1 MFFWIFFFS
10 FALNFFPPFFRT
22 LLLLDLVVFLIMP
35 KIVSKSYSSHVLET
49 TPVKQKQRRPQ
60 ESTSVILAKDLLK
73 VKLENFYNSRVSELG
88 ELCVPWFVRVL
99 GFYSSMGLIFVPWLR
114 GFFLV
119 GEILFNSHILWDP
132 FLIGLS

>member
-1 MFFWIFFFS
+1 M
-10 FALNFFPPFFRT
+10 
-22 LLLLDLVVFLIMP
+22 
-35 KIVSKSYSSHVLET
+35 
-49 TPVKQKQRRPQ
+49 
-60 ESTSVILAKDLLK
+60 ILAKDLLK